1 MKNLSNELDKKSIK
15 KMQIENFAN
24 LLKSIFRIKN
34 SMIFYIDE
42 AMNSK
47 ITKVAIIRFFNA

>member
-1 MKNLSNELDKKSIK
+1 
-15 KMQIENFAN
+15 MQIEKHAD

-42 AMNSK
+42 AK
-47 ITKVAIIRFFNA
+47 IRKQ